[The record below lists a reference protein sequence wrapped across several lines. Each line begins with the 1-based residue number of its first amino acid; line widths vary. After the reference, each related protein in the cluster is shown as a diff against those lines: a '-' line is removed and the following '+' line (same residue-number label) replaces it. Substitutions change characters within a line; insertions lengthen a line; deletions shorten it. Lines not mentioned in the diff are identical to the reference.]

1 MMTVAGFARRLA
13 VLAVALGLTACSMGQ
28 MVVRGS
34 EPLMAGGLKA
44 MNRET
49 DLKLAKAAIPANL
62 EMLQGM
68 IVEDPRNARLRL
80 YAAQGFYAYSF
91 GFVELHDPT
100 RAGKLYRRGF
110 DNARVALNVAGL
122 KGDITRMPLRRLNAE
137 VAQLGRRAVPALFW
151 TATCWAEWI
160 DMNRDNPTAIAEL
173 TRAAALMKRVLD
185 LQEDYYYAGADLF
198 FGVYYG
204 SRSPMFGGNM
214 KLARHYFDKARAA
227 THGKL
232 LMVDVLRAQYMDRKE
247 QNRKAFH
254 DRLTAVVNAPQGLLP
269 EMALANQMARAR
281 ARYLLKQEAAWF

>member
-1 MMTVAGFARRLA
+1 MTSAFGHARRIA
-13 VLAVALGLTACSMGQ
+13 VLAIALGLTACSMGQ

-49 DLKLAKAAIPANL
+49 DLKLAEAAIPANL
-62 EMLQGM
+62 EMLRGM
-68 IVEDPRNARLRL
+68 IEEDPHNGRLRIYVAQGL
-80 YAAQGFYAYSF
+80 YAYAF
-91 GFVELHDPT
+91 GFVELHD
-100 RAGKLYRRGF
+100 RARASALYRRGF
-110 DNARVALNVAGL
+110 DHARVALQLAGL
-122 KGDITRMPLRRLNAE
+122 KGDVIRIPLKTLDAKL
-137 VAQLGRRAVPALFW
+137 AQLGRKAVPALFW

-160 DMNRDNPTAIAEL
+160 DMNRDSPAAIAQL
-173 TRAAALMKRVLD
+173 ARAAALMKRVLE

-204 SRSPMFGGNM
+204 SRPPMLGGNM
-214 KLARHYFDKARAA
+214 KLAAHYFDRARAA
-227 THGKL
+227 TGGKL
-232 LMVDVLRAQYMDRKE
+232 LMVDVLRAQYLDRQQ

-269 EMALANQMARAR
+269 DMALANQMARAR